1 MATPNYSEEEI
12 QFRKRARRRL
22 VGAIV
27 LVALVVAVVPLI
39 LPESKP
45 QQETQQIDIRIPAQD
60 ATGYAPKITPA
71 PATPALTPTPPT
83 GDTSTSGPNAA
94 PSSAAPVPAAPTPA
108 APENVPEGAAK
119 TGAVTPEEVK
129 PATSKP
135 TAPMPPPSEI
145 PLESP
150 SPTSSQEPG
159 VKATPD
165 SAKAAT
171 FYVQYGAFS
180 ELKNAKQRQSE
191 LKAKGVPT
199 FTEVVKTSNGDKIRV
214 RSGPYATRDKA
225 EKVRE
230 KAKPLDGKLVVLGQ

>member
-60 ATGYAPKITPA
+60 ANGYTPKITPA
-71 PATPALTPTPPT
+71 PSAPASGSTATPAPF
-83 GDTSTSGPNAA
+83 
-94 PSSAAPVPAAPTPA
+94 APTPVVP
-108 APENVPEGAAK
+108 APATPEPVSEGAAK
-119 TGAVTPEEVK
+119 TGAITPLDVK
-129 PATSKP
+129 PVTHKP
-135 TAPMPPPSEI
+135 GAQIVRPSEI

-150 SPTSSQEPG
+150 AAAATPETP
-159 VKATPD
+159 VKAIPD
-165 SAKAAT
+165 AAKTAA
-171 FYVQYGAFS
+171 FYIQYGAFS
-180 ELKNAKQRQSE
+180 ELKNAKQRQAE

-214 RSGPYATRDKA
+214 RSGPYSTRDKA

-230 KAKPLDGKLVVLGQ
+230 KAKPLDGKLVVLG

>member
-45 QQETQQIDIRIPAQD
+45 QQDTQQIDIRIPAQD
-60 ATGYAPKITPA
+60 ATGYTPKITPA
-71 PATPALTPTPPT
+71 PSTPAPSTPPA
-83 GDTSTSGPNAA
+83 STN
-94 PSSAAPVPAAPTPA
+94 SATPA
-108 APENVPEGAAK
+108 APIPVPPAPASSESPPEGAAK
-119 TGAVTPEEVK
+119 TGAITLGETKTANK
-129 PATSKP
+129 PSAKTLSP
-135 TAPMPPPSEI
+135 NEI

-150 SPTSSQEPG
+150 AAGAAPETLVKAMPDTAKSPT
-159 VKATPD
+159 
-165 SAKAAT
+165 
-171 FYVQYGAFS
+171 FYIQYGAFS

-199 FTEVVKTSNGDKIRV
+199 FTEVVKTTNGDKIRV
-214 RSGPYATRDKA
+214 RSGPYTTRDKA